1 VALSAK
7 EAARQIIENLPDDV
21 TLDDIM
27 YAIYVRRKIERGLR
41 DEEAGNLIDD
51 NDVKREI
58 NEWLRSVGQP

>member
-7 EAARQIIENLPDDV
+7 EVARQIIENLPDDV